1 MPILR
6 AEAQF
11 PIPPNAWH
19 ALNSING
26 VREIREEAHS
36 YDIIIDDP
44 AKIESIIKEARTLGL
59 DVIEQL
65 Q

>member
-11 PIPPNAWH
+11 PVPPNAWR
-19 ALNSING
+19 ALNSIDG
-26 VREIREEAHS
+26 VREIREAAHS
-36 YDIIIDDP
+36 YDIIVDNPD
-44 AKIESIIKEARTLGL
+44 KIESITREARTLGL